1 MGGTRLGSWGPAEFG
16 WVARGFGAAG
26 PRSLHVGWVARGSG
40 SGGPRFWITDAYAI
54 VVSLQAPIYFRFLA
68 LISWSWV
75 VMNHKRVYSQEN
87 ARMHYSVCSQPAVI
101 KGNMAKCILAGS
113 INAFEYVLW
122 ETHSLFF
129 CFDTAP
135 DLL

>member
-1 MGGTRLGSWGPAEFG
+1 MNESIVRKTRECFFPGLNNAFGDAASIILPCAE
-16 WVARGFGAAG
+16 
-26 PRSLHVGWVARGSG
+26 
-40 SGGPRFWITDAYAI
+40 
-54 VVSLQAPIYFRFLA
+54 
-68 LISWSWV
+68 
-75 VMNHKRVYSQEN
+75 
-87 ARMHYSVCSQPAVI
+87 PAVI

-113 INAFEYVLW
+113 VNAFGYVLW